1 MKKSLSIFLSIL
13 MLLSAVVL
21 PGFASDYDSHWAK
34 DTIELLIKNGIVSG
48 DESGNVNPDAAISR
62 AEFIKVINKTF
73 RYTEKG
79 AENFPDVDASD
90 WYADEMAIAKKKGYI
105 QGDAE
110 GNGNPQ
116 DNITRTEVCVI
127 LARVLNLDTA
137 DTSLTFTDADQIADW
152 GKGAVAALVKAEYL
166 SGYPDGSFQG
176 ENSITRAEAF
186 SVVGRHLKKTADFE
200 NPSENNTGDISSMG
214 GNSSISTGGSGSG
227 SGSGGSGS
235 TNGGKLSAP
244 SVSKMDPETEVIQWS
259 KVSNASAYE
268 LELTV
273 HGITKTVSVSGTS
286 YDLTDTV
293 DTVTAESEESSFEVS
308 VRVRAIASKSGYTS
322 SDFSK
327 RVSYTK
333 KYPSVDAPV
342 LHVANKIVN
351 KKNRVVISMDPQENI
366 AGYAGR
372 FLVNGAEN
380 SSMVYDESAKVFI
393 IPDTSVIGSG
403 KGEVEIKAVSA
414 QKPQYRDSAYTKAE
428 ITDTAVPDDTKQ
440 GTGTKEDPYLLRTK
454 ADFELVRNNPDKHFV
469 LMNDVD
475 LGSFEPLPEFTG
487 TFRSDSGQHTV
498 TVDINV
504 NGGDRVGL
512 FYKLEGGAV
521 VSDIILSGSVSGKS
535 AVGGIVGWM
544 HNGTIRNCINN
555 ATINGTTYVGGLV
568 GFTGYLTAEVGK
580 GSIENCFNLG
590 DVIGAGSSVG
600 GLIGYGHASIKESA
614 NLGNVSGVGSHVG
627 GLAGMTYATI
637 ASSYNSGRVSA
648 TSKANV
654 GGIAGG
660 VRQSSSPITDCFN
673 TGEIVSG
680 DAAGGIVG
688 GFWNASSHGALNRC
702 YNAGTVTGAVGRT
715 TPLGFNN
722 IEGAAGFTY
731 TDCFYLS
738 ETGEDD
744 GFAGSTPLT
753 SNQLADKTTEGLD
766 KLMGTAYEYAAFQY
780 PVLKAIPYYGAGE
793 LKLFDFD
800 MGLKGVYENGNM
812 LLSWNPV
819 TNPEITG
826 IELTVINN
834 NNFQT
839 ILERQLVDAAENT
852 FAVPGCK
859 EQNPYEV
866 IVRLKYGESLYSTEK
881 IYEVIPYSG
890 NTLEKPVLSPVPSGS
905 TVVNWNA
912 VENAGSYA
920 LKAVLGQIQE
930 VIPVNGTSYD
940 LESWIAEKTAGS
952 SQAVTQV
959 TVSVKAVAGSTE
971 YSDSP
976 YSDEITVTRTLP
988 TLDTPQVEL
997 RSRAVDGKNRVVIA
1011 VAKDENASGYQGKF
1025 VIGSAENSTMQYDAE
1040 KNLFIIPDTSVIGDA
1055 EAYVEIKA
1063 ISGDSQLLDSEAL
1076 KVKVVHTPV
1085 PAAGDSGDGS
1095 AENPFQL
1102 RTKEDFEQV
1111 RSNPD
1116 KHFVVMNDIDLGDYT
1131 PIPEFTGTIT
1141 SGGDKK
1147 YILTVN
1153 INSTTENTG
1162 LFAVLGSA
1170 DAKASVSNLVIA
1182 GSITATLSKNNVTAN
1197 VGSVAGKLIN
1207 ADVSGC
1213 INMATIKATGMYIG
1227 GIIGNAYD
1235 GVVTGS
1241 TVSNCYN
1248 TGNFEVTGMQVGGI
1262 IGRSNIVINA
1272 CGNTGTVRAQSVV
1285 GGIVGLSGA
1294 DVIDCYHS
1302 GKVVAHTGG
1311 QVGGIIG
1318 QWAANFT
1325 VSGCFSTG
1333 LVLGDRDGRGGGLI
1347 GAGWSPG
1354 KTLTV
1359 SNCYSS
1365 STFSKRAAGDTAGDE
1380 IAIPL
1385 VNTVTSCT
1393 YILTN
1398 CYYVSEGSVDD
1409 GLEGS
1414 TLVAQEELKDAGNA
1428 CVQSLLSAGYIFD
1441 NTNNIPVLSTPEY
1454 YAPGGLTFTPSVPFS
1469 LEITGSFEGGSL
1481 KLNLAAASAD
1491 EITGIE
1497 LTIYDGYDL
1506 TPVTQEVLAADA
1518 SSYTLENT
1526 EAGHTYIV
1534 VCKAVF
1540 ADDSKSDEVSA
1551 EFTAE

>member
-34 DTIELLIKNGIVSG
+34 DTIKLLIKNGIVSG

-214 GNSSISTGGSGSG
+214 GNPSISTGGSGSG
-227 SGSGGSGS
+227 AGSGGSGS

-259 KVSNASAYE
+259 KVSNASSYVVEVTANG
-268 LELTV
+268 TV
-273 HGITKTVSVSGTS
+273 KEISVSATS
-286 YDLTDTV
+286 LDLTDTV
-293 DTVTAESEESSFEVS
+293 DALTANSEESSFTVT
-308 VRVRAIASKSGYTS
+308 VRVKAIAAKAGYTS

-327 RVSYTK
+327 KVNYTK
-333 KYPSVDAPV
+333 QYPSVDVPV
-342 LHVANKIVN
+342 LQVSSKIVN
-351 KKNRVVISMDPQENI
+351 QKNRVVISIAPQENI

-372 FLVNGAEN
+372 FFVNGTEN
-380 SSMVYDESAKVFI
+380 SSMIYDTSAKVFI

-414 QKPQYRDSAYTKAE
+414 QKLQYRDSAYTKAE

-487 TFRSDSGQHTV
+487 TFRSDSGQHTI

-738 ETGEDD
+738 ATGEDD

-959 TVSVKAVAGSTE
+959 TVSVKAVAESTE

-988 TLDTPQVEL
+988 TLDTPQAEL

-1116 KHFVVMNDIDLGDYT
+1116 KHFVVMNDIDLGDYA
-1131 PIPEFTGTIT
+1131 PIPEFTGTIA
-1141 SGGDKK
+1141 SENSKK
-1147 YILTVN
+1147 HIITVN
-1153 INSTTENTG
+1153 IIDTTTDARAENWG
-1162 LFAVLGSA
+1162 LFQKLNGG
-1170 DAKASVSNLVIA
+1170 ASISNLILA
-1182 GSITATLSKNNVTAN
+1182 GTVKSARNKTGGF
-1197 VGSVAGKLIN
+1197 VGSLVNGTIE
-1207 ADVSGC
+1207 GC
-1213 INMATIKATGMYIG
+1213 INSAHVICGADNNRKSYAG
-1227 GIIGNAYD
+1227 GIIGYSDSASK
-1235 GVVTGS
+1235 GAIK
-1241 TVSNCYN
+1241 NCIN
-1248 TGNFEVTGMQVGGI
+1248 TGEITSYLNEAGGI
-1262 IGRSNIVINA
+1262 AGRCYVKVSGCA
-1272 CGNTGTVRAQSVV
+1272 NTGTVYNVRGTGV
-1285 GGIVGLSGA
+1285 GGIVGLQGSASIENCYNSGDVTGSGA
-1294 DVIDCYHS
+1294 KALTAGIAGYAATVTIKNCFNTGSVTGNANRSVAGILGGIYNVKYIATIENCYHIGILKAGS
-1302 GKVVAHTGG
+1302 KKYGIAADNDVNGATGG
-1311 QVGGIIG
+1311 
-1318 QWAANFT
+1318 
-1325 VSGCFSTG
+1325 
-1333 LVLGDRDGRGGGLI
+1333 
-1347 GAGWSPG
+1347 
-1354 KTLTV
+1354 
-1359 SNCYSS
+1359 
-1365 STFSKRAAGDTAGDE
+1365 
-1380 IAIPL
+1380 
-1385 VNTVTSCT
+1385 
-1393 YILTN
+1393 ILKCTN
-1398 CYYVSEGSVDD
+1398 CYYVSGAED
-1409 GLEGS
+1409 LTGS
-1414 TLVAQEELKDAGNA
+1414 TALTAEELADAQNA
-1428 CVQSLLSAGYIFD
+1428 NVQNLLNQGYLFD
-1441 NTNNIPVLSTPEY
+1441 DVNRLPVLSEPKY
-1454 YAPGGLTFTPSVPFS
+1454 YLPGELTFTPSVPFS
-1469 LEITGSFEGGSL
+1469 LEITGSFEGENL

-1497 LTIYDGYDL
+1497 LTVYDGYDL
-1506 TPVTQEVLAADA
+1506 TPVTKEVLAADA
-1518 SSYTLENT
+1518 TSYTLENT
-1526 EAGHTYIV
+1526 KAGRTYIV

-1540 ADDSKSDEVSA
+1540 ADDSKSDEISA

>member
-186 SVVGRHLKKTADFE
+186 SVIGRHLKKTADFE

-214 GNSSISTGGSGSG
+214 GNPSISTGGSG

-259 KVSNASAYE
+259 KISNASAYE

-273 HGITKTVSVSGTS
+273 HGITKTVSVSDTS

-380 SSMVYDESAKVFI
+380 SSMVYDESAQVFI

-403 KGEVEIKAVSA
+403 KGAVEIKAVSG

-454 ADFELVRNNPDKHFV
+454 EDFELVRNNPDKHFV

-487 TFRSDSGQHTV
+487 TFRSDSGQHTI

-504 NGGDRVGL
+504 SGGDRVGL
-512 FYKLEGGAV
+512 FYKLEGDAI
-521 VSDIILSGSVSGKS
+521 VSDIILSGSVSGKE

-544 HNGTIRNCINN
+544 HKGTLRNCINN
-555 ATINGTTYVGGLV
+555 AAINGTTNVGGLV
-568 GFTGYLTAEVGK
+568 GFTGYVSAEISKIGDS
-580 GSIENCFNLG
+580 SIENCFNLG
-590 DVIGAGSSVG
+590 TVNASGSSVG
-600 GLIGYGHASIKESA
+600 GIIGYGHAIIKNCA
-614 NLGNVSGVGSHVG
+614 NLAAVNGNGSHIG
-627 GLAGMTYATI
+627 GIAGMTYAKI
-637 ASSYNSGRVSA
+637 EDSYNSGPVTNLSTTITDTNASA
-648 TSKANV
+648 A

-660 VRQSSSPITDCFN
+660 VRQASSPIEDCFN
-673 TGEIVSG
+673 TGTITSG
-680 DAAGGIVG
+680 GTAAGIVG
-688 GFWNASSHGALNRC
+688 GFWNGSSHIAITRC
-702 YNAGTVTGAVGRT
+702 YNAGTVSGART
-715 TPLGFNN
+715 SSIVYNTHNVA
-722 IEGAAGFTY
+722 ITC

-930 VIPVNGTSYD
+930 VIPVNETSYD
-940 LESWIAEKTAGS
+940 LESWIAEKTAAS
-952 SQAVTQV
+952 PQAVTQV

-976 YSDEITVTRTLP
+976 YSDEIVVTRTLP
-988 TLDTPQVEL
+988 ALDTPQAEL

-1141 SGGDKK
+1141 SVSGKK
-1147 YILTVN
+1147 CILTVH
-1153 INSTTENTG
+1153 INDDLENCG
-1162 LFAVLGSA
+1162 LFRKIDGGAKVSHLVLTGTVNGT
-1170 DAKASVSNLVIA
+1170 KQKVGGFA
-1182 GSITATLSKNNVTAN
+1182 GTIVD
-1197 VGSVAGKLIN
+1197 GIIE
-1207 ADVSGC
+1207 GC
-1213 INMATIKATGMYIG
+1213 INTADITCGADNNRQGYIG
-1227 GIIGNAYD
+1227 GIAGYAY
-1235 GVVTGS
+1235 TGKG
-1241 TVSNCYN
+1241 TA
-1248 TGNFEVTGMQVGGI
+1248 GGI
-1262 IGRSNIVINA
+1262 KDCI
-1272 CGNTGTVRAQSVV
+1272 NTGTVTNFLHGT
-1285 GGIVGLSGA
+1285 GGIVGWSDIKITGCANTGTITNTRGVGVAGIAGFSGNN
-1294 DVIDCYHS
+1294 VENCYNS
-1302 GKVVAHTGG
+1302 GSITGIGTKPLTGG
-1311 QVGGIIG
+1311 IVGAAGGDHTIKNCFNTGSIKGNAAFPIGGILGGFYSDKKVTIENCYNAGKLGTSSKAYGIG
-1318 QWAANFT
+1318 YN
-1325 VSGCFSTG
+1325 
-1333 LVLGDRDGRGGGLI
+1333 GDRNEVIR
-1347 GAGWSPG
+1347 
-1354 KTLTV
+1354 TLNF
-1359 SNCYSS
+1359 SNCYYLG
-1365 STFSKRAAGDTAGDE
+1365 TELD
-1380 IAIPL
+1380 
-1385 VNTVTSCT
+1385 
-1393 YILTN
+1393 
-1398 CYYVSEGSVDD
+1398 DD
-1409 GLEGS
+1409 GFENTTILSE
-1414 TLVAQEELKDAGNA
+1414 TELRDSQNA
-1428 CVQSLLSAGYIFD
+1428 NVQNLLSAGYIFD

-1454 YAPGGLTFTPSVPFS
+1454 YAPGELSFTPSVPFS